1 MKQTLLS
8 SKQNDLLEELMA
20 THGLIVTSDQIINA
34 ARKNWDYKQAKN
46 TITKLTDSGWLI
58 RIKRGIYTISE
69 LSNRGTLSLSPY
81 LIANLL
87 VNDSYVSFESA
98 LQTHNMFDQ
107 LLNQI
112 LSVSLKTYKT
122 ARLDNL
128 EYRFVK
134 TKPCLYFG
142 FEKVQIDNKT
152 TQIATAEKAL
162 IDMVNFRKSKLTL
175 DVVIKKLLQHRH
187 DLNFKRF
194 DEYLSRFPVTT
205 IKIFGL
211 IFDFLDIE
219 STRLYELIKNKR
231 ATHWMLPGDGKFN
244 AKWRMYYNEY
254 FDQYTKNSRKL

>member
-8 SKQNDLLEELMA
+8 SKQNELLEELMA
-20 THGLIVTSDQIINA
+20 THGMIVTSDQIINA

-81 LIANLL
+81 LTANLL

-98 LQTHNMFDQ
+98 LQNHNMFDQ

-128 EYRFVK
+128 EY
-134 TKPCLYFG
+134 
-142 FEKVQIDNKT
+142 
-152 TQIATAEKAL
+152 
-162 IDMVNFRKSKLTL
+162 
-175 DVVIKKLLQHRH
+175 
-187 DLNFKRF
+187 
-194 DEYLSRFPVTT
+194 
-205 IKIFGL
+205 
-211 IFDFLDIE
+211 
-219 STRLYELIKNKR
+219 
-231 ATHWMLPGDGKFN
+231 
-244 AKWRMYYNEY
+244 
-254 FDQYTKNSRKL
+254 